1 MTRIL
6 AISGS
11 LRAGSS
17 NTEVL
22 RALAALAPA
31 GVQFDLYDGLAGLP
45 HFSPDLEQPELPPPV
60 SELRRRVAE
69 ADVLLISSPEY
80 AHGVPG
86 SLKNALDWLVSGFEF
101 VALPVALVNPS
112 PHSLYAQAALLETI
126 RTMSAELVTPEAVTI
141 PLTGRRLSSDA
152 ILAEP
157 ALAAPLGALMQSL
170 VAAAQASRAGGRR
183 LRGPLG

>member
-1 MTRIL
+1 MIRIL

-60 SELRRRVAE
+60 SALRRRVAD

-157 ALAAPLGALMQSL
+157 ALAAPLGALMQTL